1 MKRGEFISL
10 ILGLLL
16 GLGAGVTYSWVINP
30 LSYNETTPNS
40 LREGYRQEYLRL
52 TALSFTRS
60 GDLERARERLSSFD
74 GPDLPGE
81 LGRLAQ
87 TSLANDRP
95 VMEARALAQLAA
107 ALANPSAAVSTA
119 VTATP
124 TPLPAATQTIFP
136 TETPAPTPTSLAP
149 TPGAPLELVSR
160 QDLCDPNLPG
170 PLIIIYV
177 RDAEGAPIPGVEAVV
192 LWDTGQDHFFTGL
205 KPELGLDYGDFTM
218 TPDTRYQLALVE
230 GQYPITDI
238 FAGNCMDEIGQHFPG
253 SVELLFQQPAP

>member
-74 GPDLPGE
+74 SPDLPGE

-95 VMEARALAQLAA
+95 VIEARALAQLAA
-107 ALANPSAAVSTA
+107 ALANPSASGKHRSDCNSY
-119 VTATP
+119 
-124 TPLPAATQTIFP
+124 
-136 TETPAPTPTSLAP
+136 TPARSNPDHL
-149 TPGAPLELVSR
+149 
-160 QDLCDPNLPG
+160 PNG
-170 PLIIIYV
+170 N
-177 RDAEGAPIPGVEAVV
+177 AGSNAHIPRANPRSAV
-192 LWDTGQDHFFTGL
+192 
-205 KPELGLDYGDFTM
+205 
-218 TPDTRYQLALVE
+218 
-230 GQYPITDI
+230 
-238 FAGNCMDEIGQHFPG
+238 
-253 SVELLFQQPAP
+253 